1 MEPVY
6 RNLPKA
12 MAPQLKQVFAK
23 LLRDEGPLVYN
34 CSAGQDRTGF
44 VTAMILTALGT
55 PRDVILA
62 DYHLSTRYRHPEN
75 EMPKLDPSLTAS
87 NPVAALFAG
96 YQSDPQPNPLFTA
109 DDKPFLSFAFAEIEA
124 KWGSVDAYLKAEV
137 DITPAA
143 IAKLRVRYTN
153 LD

>member
-1 MEPVY
+1 MTW
-6 RNLPKA
+6 L
-12 MAPQLKQVFAK
+12 QF
-23 LLRDEGPLVYN
+23 
-34 CSAGQDRTGF
+34 
-44 VTAMILTALGT
+44 IL
-55 PRDVILA
+55 
-62 DYHLSTRYRHPEN
+62 
-75 EMPKLDPSLTAS
+75 
-87 NPVAALFAG
+87 
-96 YQSDPQPNPLFTA
+96 PLFTA